1 MARSDTIPTAL
12 TFDDVLL
19 VPGASSVLPRDADTS
34 TRLTDTIGLKIPLLS
49 SAMDTVTESG
59 TAIAMAQNGGMG
71 VIHKNLSVEAQAR
84 EVAIVK
90 KSVAGM
96 VTDPITVAPDV
107 PVRDAL
113 ALMRQHRI
121 SGVPVTVDGGR
132 LAGILT
138 NRDLRF
144 ERNLDRLVRDV
155 MTSEGLVT
163 VPVGTTLED
172 SKDLLQAH
180 KIEKLLVVDESGVFL
195 RGLITIKD
203 ILESQRY
210 PDAVKDG
217 QGRLRVAAAVGV
229 GGDRDVRIAALLDAG
244 CDMVVIDTAHGHS
257 HMVIESVARARADWP
272 DAVIVAGNVATAE
285 ATIALAKA
293 GADVVKV
300 GIGPGS
306 ICTTRIVAGVG
317 VPQLSAVMDC
327 ADAARKHGITTI
339 ADGGI
344 RSSGDVA
351 KALAAG
357 ADAVMI
363 GSLLAGTEESPG
375 EVVLYQGRRY
385 KTYRGMGS
393 LQAMRAGSSDRYF
406 QESDEDPLAGLEG
419 AGAGPKLVPEGIV
432 GRVPFRGPIAD
443 SVYQLV
449 GGLRA
454 SMGYTGSANLAEL
467 HEKARFVR
475 ITSAGYR
482 ESHVHD
488 VIITHEAPNYRV
500 N

>member
-1 MARSDTIPTAL
+1 MARSDSIPTAL

-34 TRLTDTIGLKIPLLS
+34 TRLKEKIGLRIPLIS
-49 SAMDTVTESG
+49 SAMDTVTESA
-59 TAIAMAQNGGMG
+59 TAIAMAQNGGRG

-96 VTDPITVAPDV
+96 VSDPITVPPDV
-107 PVRDAL
+107 PVRRAL
-113 ALMRQHRI
+113 ALMRKHHI

-132 LAGILT
+132 LVGILT

-163 VPVGTTLED
+163 VPEGTTLED

-180 KIEKLLVVDESGVFL
+180 KIEKLLVVDGSGVFL
-195 RGLITIKD
+195 RGLITIRD
-203 ILESQRY
+203 IIESERY
-210 PDAVKDG
+210 PDAVKDP

-229 GGDRDVRIAALLDAG
+229 GGDRDARIAALLEAG
-244 CDMVVIDTAHGHS
+244 CDLVVIDTAHGHS
-257 HMVIESVARARADWP
+257 HMVVESVARARADWP
-272 DAVIVAGNVATAE
+272 DAVLVAGNVATAE
-285 ATIALAKA
+285 ATEALAKA

-306 ICTTRIVAGVG
+306 ICTTRVVAGVG
-317 VPQLSAVMDC
+317 VPQLTAVMDC

-357 ADAVMI
+357 AHAVMI

-375 EVVLYQGRRY
+375 EVELYQGRRY

-406 QESDEDPLAGLEG
+406 QETDEDPLAGLDG

-454 SMGYTGSANLAEL
+454 SMGYTGAATLEEL
-467 HEKARFVR
+467 HSRARFVR

-500 N
+500 S

>member
-1 MARSDTIPTAL
+1 MARSDTISTAL

-19 VPGASSVLPRDADTS
+19 VPGPSSVLPRDADTS
-34 TRLTDTIGLKIPLLS
+34 TRLTDKIGLRIPLLS
-49 SAMDTVTESG
+49 SAMDTVTESA

-71 VIHKNLSVEAQAR
+71 VIHKNLSIEAQAA
-84 EVAIVK
+84 EVSIVK

-96 VTDPITVAPDV
+96 VTDPIAVSPDV

-113 ALMRQHRI
+113 TLMRRHKI
-121 SGVPVTVDGGR
+121 SGVPVTLEGGR

-155 MTSEGLVT
+155 MTSDGLVT
-163 VPVGTTLED
+163 VREGTTLEQ
-172 SKDLLQAH
+172 SKDLLQEH

-203 ILESQRY
+203 ILKSERY
-210 PDAVKDG
+210 PEAVKDEH
-217 QGRLRVAAAVGV
+217 GRLRVAAAVGV
-229 GGDRDVRIAALLDAG
+229 GADRDRRIAALLDAG
-244 CDMVVIDTAHGHS
+244 CDMIVIDTAHGHS
-257 HMVIESVARARADWP
+257 HMVVESVARARADWP
-272 DAVIVAGNVATAE
+272 DAVLVAGNVATAG
-285 ATIALAKA
+285 ATEALAKA

-306 ICTTRIVAGVG
+306 ICTTRVVAGVG
-317 VPQLSAVMDC
+317 VPQLTAVMDC
-327 ADAARKHGITTI
+327 ADAARKHGIKTI

-357 ADAVMI
+357 ADAAMI

-385 KTYRGMGS
+385 KAYRGMGS
-393 LQAMRAGSSDRYF
+393 LEAMRAGSSDRYF
-406 QESDEDPLAGLEG
+406 QDSDDDPLAGLDG
-419 AGAGPKLVPEGIV
+419 APAGPKLVPEGIV
-432 GRVPFRGPIAD
+432 GRVPYRGPLAD
-443 SVYQLV
+443 SIYQLV

-454 SMGYTGSANLAEL
+454 SMGYTGAASLSEL
-467 HEKARFVR
+467 HDKARFVR

-488 VIITHEAPNYRV
+488 VIITHEAPNYRRS
-500 N
+500 